1 MSESNKVP
9 MFCLIPKNLRQG
21 LKILSANSGLG
32 IGQHV
37 SDAIERHLG
46 TFGVDV
52 SKMLKGAYVPAK
64 RGRKPALLN
73 KASDLI
79 CQSLKTGSKRFPE
92 IVAETTEHWTGGNIR
107 ILRKGLKQLI
117 SEGKVSLVDSDASV
131 KDRMYRLIK

>member
-21 LKILSANSGLG
+21 LKILSANSGSG

-37 SDAIERHLG
+37 SDAIERHLEL
-46 TFGVDV
+46 FGVDA
-52 SKMLKGAYVPAK
+52 STMKGAYVPAK

-79 CQSLKTGSKRFPE
+79 CQSLTTGSKRFPE
-92 IVAETTEHWTGGNIR
+92 IVAETTEHWTSGNIR

-117 SEGKVSLVDSDASV
+117 SEGKVSLVDSEASV